1 MSVNHCEKC
10 WKLMKAFVIWM
21 INRSEARI
29 QEILSLWIIDTLNNS
44 HPITELMFLICVTII
59 KKENV
64 EIYRIHIWVALQI
77 IEYNKQDKLRDWQSK
92 KNKNDFSEHLY
103 KEFRMWL
110 ELFKPIVSSVS
121 KPEKRK
127 K

>member
-1 MSVNHCEKC
+1 
-10 WKLMKAFVIWM
+10 M

-77 IEYNKQDKLRDWQSK
+77 IEYNKQDKLRDWQST